1 MRKERTLFPGVGT
14 TEPWGRAGGEGQYS
28 RPSFPLPLWGSIGD
42 LTVDKGTDVVVNLW
56 ALHHNEK
63 EWHQP
68 NLFMPGESLFCPSLP
83 DRHHFMM
90 LDQGA
95 ELARHRPL
103 GTLHLA
109 YAHPPQTFFACAN
122 HLFGTR
128 DWFHG
133 RIFP

>member
-28 RPSFPLPLWGSIGD
+28 RPSFPLPLWSSIGD

-68 NLFMPGESLFCPSLP
+68 NLFMPGESLFCPALP
-83 DRHHFMM
+83 
-90 LDQGA
+90 G
-95 ELARHRPL
+95 HR
-103 GTLHLA
+103 
-109 YAHPPQTFFACAN
+109 AHSVPTSPALLPFCQTSY
-122 HLFGTR
+122 
-128 DWFHG
+128 
-133 RIFP
+133 